1 MGEGPPEGRAG
12 ELSGVPRLP
21 PASGWKV
28 RIERT
33 AKGYLVHRLLNYPS
47 LVKKSSFYYLLN
59 INGSDFFSGR
69 FLPSTVTNL
78 YL

>member
-21 PASGWKV
+21 PARGWKV

-33 AKGYLVHRLLNYPS
+33 AKGYLVYRLLNYPS
-47 LVKKSSFYYLLN
+47 LVKKAASN
-59 INGSDFFSGR
+59 IS
-69 FLPSTVTNL
+69 
-78 YL
+78 

>member
-1 MGEGPPEGRAG
+1 MPPSPALGKSDALRDVLDVDGGMGPPEGRAG

-33 AKGYLVHRLLNYPS
+33 ANGYLVHRLLNYPS
-47 LVKKSSFYYLLN
+47 LVKKSSF
-59 INGSDFFSGR
+59 
-69 FLPSTVTNL
+69 
-78 YL
+78 

>member
-1 MGEGPPEGRAG
+1 MPPSPALGKSDALRDVLDVDGEGPPEGRAG

-47 LVKKSSFYYLLN
+47 LVKKASN
-59 INGSDFFSGR
+59 IS
-69 FLPSTVTNL
+69 
-78 YL
+78 